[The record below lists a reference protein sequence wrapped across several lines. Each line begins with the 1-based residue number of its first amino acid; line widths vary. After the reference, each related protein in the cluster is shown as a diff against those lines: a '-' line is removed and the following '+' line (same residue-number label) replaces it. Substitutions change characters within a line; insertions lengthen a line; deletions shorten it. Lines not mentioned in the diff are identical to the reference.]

1 MNKDYKRKIKN
12 NNKIQKKKT
21 VIKLNGIIQ
30 IGKFSVTWIG
40 TSHLPLIH
48 INGRLTFLSRF

>member
-1 MNKDYKRKIKN
+1 MNKDYKRNIKN

-30 IGKFSVTWIG
+30 IGKFSVT
-40 TSHLPLIH
+40 
-48 INGRLTFLSRF
+48 